1 MVVIAVYVL
10 DVSQFDSPVWPAV
23 KSRFTIFV
31 LGTSRG
37 RKFAILVEDSDT
49 GGPSLI

>member
-10 DVSQFDSPVWPAV
+10 GVSQFDPPIWPTV
-23 KSRFTIFV
+23 KSHFTIFV
-31 LGTSRG
+31 LGTSVG